1 MAAEDCL
8 FVNVFKPSN
17 ATEGSKL
24 PVWIWITGGG
34 YANDAW
40 INFNETGLVKESAD
54 GIVFLEFTYRVGAL
68 GFLASDQVRQD
79 GDLNV
84 GLLDQRK
91 LLHWVQMYIHKVR
104 ARLLP
109 AFPNRRPIAWPDSP
123 SQFNAKCG

>member
-1 MAAEDCL
+1 MSEKSATPETPSSTAAEDCL

-17 ATEGSKL
+17 ATEDSKL

-40 INFNETGLVKESAD
+40 VNFD
-54 GIVFLEFTYRVGAL
+54 GTDLLMQSGDNIVYVEFSYRAGAL
-68 GFLASDQVRQD
+68 GFLASEQVRQD

-91 LLHWVQMYIHKVR
+91 LLHWVQMYIHKV
-104 ARLLP
+104 
-109 AFPNRRPIAWPDSP
+109 
-123 SQFNAKCG
+123 